1 MNLIISILILVLPSV
16 VGGGILYGFWK
27 QGVLGRIFLLCVF
40 CLGAVEAH
48 SIIYPKKQ
56 LLENY
61 ARVIG
66 GNL

>member
-1 MNLIISILILVLPSV
+1 MNLIISVLILVVPCI
-16 VGGGILYGFWK
+16 VGGWFVYYLWQQGF
-27 QGVLGRIFLLCVF
+27 LGRIFLLCVF

-56 LLENY
+56 LKENY

-66 GNL
+66 